1 MSDILPYLGIFICI
15 CFSAFFSGSEIAF
28 ASVNPLR
35 LKTLEEEEG
44 NKAAGLA
51 HWITQVYDKALCTIL
66 IGNNLVNIASSSLAT
81 IIAMHLVGDAG
92 AVYATGIM
100 TVLILIFGEI
110 MPKILAK
117 DHCDSFVLVI
127 AAPLKLLMT
136 ITKPLVIAITW
147 AIDKIS
153 LLWGG
158 DPEPEPITPDELMTI
173 IETVEDEGL
182 IDEDRSELLQSAVS
196 FGETTIEDILTPRV
210 DLTTIDLSDSRE
222 AILKAMDESP
232 FSRLP
237 VYDEDVDSI
246 MGVLYLNH
254 AYRVLMDD
262 PNTPIRDLVM
272 PAFFLHRSTRLPV
285 AMKALRDR
293 RLQMAVVLDDFGGTC
308 GVVSL
313 EDILEEIVGDIWDES
328 DPIENEFQ
336 QLNDTQFR
344 ISGSMAFDDL
354 LWELDLDQFE
364 DQVDA
369 ATVGGWIVE
378 HLERFPEVGDQFQ
391 WENLIVTVEALDD
404 LRVSQ
409 ILVEVL
415 PAKTEEEEEE

>member
-1 MSDILPYLGIFICI
+1 MANLLSYIGIIICI

-28 ASVNPLR
+28 SSVNPLR
-35 LKTLEEEEG
+35 LKTASENG
-44 NKAAGLA
+44 DKAAGLA
-51 HWITQVYDKALCTIL
+51 HKICETYDRALCTIL

-81 IIAMHLVGDAG
+81 VIAMHLVGDAG
-92 AVYATGIM
+92 VVYATAVM
-100 TVLILIFGEI
+100 TILILVFGEI

-117 DHCDSFVLVI
+117 DHCDTFVTK
-127 AAPLKLLMT
+127 AAPPLHGLM
-136 ITKPLVIAITW
+136 IVTKPLVLAITW
-147 AIDKIS
+147 IIAKIS

-173 IETVEDEGL
+173 IETVEDEGV

-196 FGETTIEDILTPRV
+196 FGEITIEDILTPRV
-210 DLTTIDLSDSRE
+210 DLQSIDLSDSRE
-222 AILKAMDESP
+222 EILRIMDQST

-246 MGVLYLNH
+246 IGILYLNH
-254 AYRVLMDD
+254 AYRVLVAN
-262 PNTPIRDLVM
+262 PNIPIRELVT

-308 GVVSL
+308 GVVTL

-336 QLNDTQFR
+336 QLDDTHFR
-344 ISGSMAFDDL
+344 ISGSMAFSDL

-364 DQVDA
+364 DEVDA
-369 ATVGGWIVE
+369 ATVGGWVTE
-378 HLERFPEVGDQFQ
+378 HLERFPEVGDRFVWQ
-391 WENLIVTVEALDD
+391 NLSVAVEALDD
-404 LRVSQ
+404 LRVTQ
-409 ILVEVL
+409 VLVEVL
-415 PAKTEEEEEE
+415 PPEEPEEDDE

>member
-1 MSDILPYLGIFICI
+1 MAEFLPYIGIIICI

-28 ASVNPLR
+28 ASVNTLR
-35 LKTLEEEEG
+35 LKTACECG
-44 NKAAGLA
+44 NKPAGLA
-51 HWITQVYDKALCTIL
+51 RYICDAYDKALCTIL
-66 IGNNLVNIASSSLAT
+66 IGNNLVNIASSSIAT
-81 IIAMHLVGDAG
+81 VIALNLVGDAG

-117 DHCDSFVLVI
+117 DHCDGFVLK
-127 AAPLKLLMT
+127 AAPPLRFLMI

-173 IETVEDEGL
+173 IETVEDEGV

-210 DLTTIDLSDSRE
+210 DLQSIDLSDSRTD
-222 AILKAMDESP
+222 ILKAMDESR
-232 FSRLP
+232 FSRMP

-246 MGVLYLNH
+246 IGILYLNH
-254 AYRVLMDD
+254 AYRVLSSA
-262 PNTPIRDLVM
+262 PETPIRELVT

-293 RLQMAVVLDDFGGTC
+293 HLQMAVVLDDFGGTC
-308 GVVSL
+308 GVVTL

-336 QLNDTQFR
+336 QLDDTHFR

-364 DQVDA
+364 DEVDA
-369 ATVGGWIVE
+369 ATVGGWVTE
-378 HLERFPEVGDQFQ
+378 QMERFPEVGDTFTWQ
-391 WENLIVTVEALDD
+391 NLNVTVESLDD
-404 LRVSQ
+404 LRVTQ
-409 ILVEVL
+409 VFVEVL
-415 PAKTEEEEEE
+415 PLEEPDESDE

>member
-1 MSDILPYLGIFICI
+1 MSELLPYLGIIVCI

-35 LKTLEEEEG
+35 LKTLAEEG
-44 NKAAGLA
+44 NKSAGLA
-51 HWITQVYDKALCTIL
+51 HYITQVYDKALCTIL

-81 IIAMHLVGDAG
+81 VIAMHLVGDAG

-117 DHCDSFVLVI
+117 DHCDGFVTVT
-127 AAPLKLLMT
+127 APPLRLLMT
-136 ITKPLVIAITW
+136 ITKPLVVAITW

-173 IETVEDEGL
+173 IETVEDEGV

-237 VYDEDVDSI
+237 VFDEDVDSI
-246 MGVLYLNH
+246 AGILYLNH

-262 PNTPIRDLVM
+262 PDTPIRELIT

-336 QLNDTQFR
+336 QLDDTHFR

-364 DQVDA
+364 DEVDA
-369 ATVGGWIVE
+369 ATVSGWITE
-378 HLERFPEVGDQFQ
+378 HLERFPQVGDQFQ
-391 WENLIVTVEALDD
+391 WQNLQVTIEGLDD

-415 PAKTEEEEEE
+415 PVKTDEDEEE

>member
-1 MSDILPYLGIFICI
+1 MSELLSYIGIVVCI

-35 LKTLEEEEG
+35 LKTLADEG
-44 NKAAGLA
+44 NKSAGLA
-51 HWITQVYDKALCTIL
+51 HYITEVYEKALCTIL

-81 IIAMHLVGDAG
+81 VIAMHLVGDAG

-117 DHCDSFVLVI
+117 DHCDGFVMVT
-127 AAPLKLLMT
+127 APPLRLLMT
-136 ITKPLVIAITW
+136 VTKPLVVAITW

-173 IETVEDEGL
+173 IETVEDEGV
-182 IDEDRSELLQSAVS
+182 IDEERSELLQSAVS

-210 DLTTIDLSDSRE
+210 DLETIDLSASRE
-222 AILKAMDESP
+222 EILDIMDKSA

-246 MGVLYLNH
+246 AGVIYLNH
-254 AYRVLMDD
+254 AYRVLLDD
-262 PNTPIRDLVM
+262 PNTPIRELIT

-308 GVVSL
+308 GVVSM

-336 QLNDTQFR
+336 QMDDTHFR

-369 ATVGGWIVE
+369 ATVGGWVVE
-378 HLERFPEVGDQFQ
+378 HLERFPQVGDTFR
-391 WENLIVTVEALDD
+391 WENLNVTIEALDD

-409 ILVEVL
+409 VLVEVL
-415 PAKTEEEEEE
+415 PIPEPEEDDE

>member
-1 MSDILPYLGIFICI
+1 MAEFLPYIGIIFCI

-28 ASVNPLR
+28 ATVNTLR
-35 LKTLEEEEG
+35 LKTACECG
-44 NKAAGLA
+44 SKPAGLA
-51 HWITQVYDKALCTIL
+51 HSICAVYEKALCTIL
-66 IGNNLVNIASSSLAT
+66 IGNNLVNIASSSIAT
-81 IIAMHLVGDAG
+81 VIALNLVGDAG

-117 DHCDSFVLVI
+117 DHCDGFVLKA
-127 AAPLKLLMT
+127 AAPLRLLMF

-153 LLWGG
+153 QLWGG
-158 DPEPEPITPDELMTI
+158 DPEPEPITPDELLTI
-173 IETVEDEGL
+173 IETVEDEGVS
-182 IDEDRSELLQSAVS
+182 DEDRSELLQSAVS

-210 DLTTIDLSDSRE
+210 DLLSIDLSDSRDE
-222 AILKAMDESP
+222 ILKAMNESP

-246 MGVLYLNH
+246 LGILYLNH
-254 AYRVLMDD
+254 AYRVLVAKPD
-262 PNTPIRDLVM
+262 TPIRDLVT

-293 RLQMAVVLDDFGGTC
+293 HLQMAVVLDDFGGTC
-308 GVVSL
+308 GVVTL

-336 QLNDTQFR
+336 QLDDTHFR
-344 ISGSMAFDDL
+344 ISGSMAFNDL
-354 LWELDLDQFE
+354 LWELDLVQFE
-364 DQVDA
+364 DEVDA
-369 ATVGGWIVE
+369 ATVGGWVTE
-378 HLERFPEVGDQFQ
+378 HLERFPEVGDQFTWQ
-391 WENLIVTVEALDD
+391 NLAVTVEALDD
-404 LRVSQ
+404 LRVAQ
-409 ILVEVL
+409 VFVEVL
-415 PAKTEEEEEE
+415 PLEEPDESDE

>member
-1 MSDILPYLGIFICI
+1 MSEFLPYIGIIICI

-28 ASVNPLR
+28 ASVNTLR
-35 LKTLEEEEG
+35 LKTASECG
-44 NKAAGLA
+44 SKPASLA
-51 HWITQVYDKALCTIL
+51 QRICDTYDKALCAIL
-66 IGNNLVNIASSSLAT
+66 IGNNLVNIASSSIAT
-81 IIAMHLVGDAG
+81 VIALNLVGDAG

-117 DHCDSFVLVI
+117 DHCDGFVLK
-127 AAPLKLLMT
+127 AAPPLHFLM
-136 ITKPLVIAITW
+136 IVTKPLVSAITW
-147 AIDKIS
+147 TIDKIA

-173 IETVEDEGL
+173 IETVEDEGV

-210 DLTTIDLSDSRE
+210 DLESIDLSDSRE
-222 AILKAMDESP
+222 EILKTMDESL

-246 MGVLYLNH
+246 IGILYLNH
-254 AYRVLMDD
+254 AYRVLSSA
-262 PNTPIRDLVM
+262 PQTPIRELVT

-293 RLQMAVVLDDFGGTC
+293 HLQMAVVLDDFGGTC
-308 GVVSL
+308 GVVTL

-336 QLNDTQFR
+336 QLDDTHFR

-364 DQVDA
+364 DEVDA
-369 ATVGGWIVE
+369 ATVGGWVTE
-378 HLERFPEVGDQFQ
+378 HLERFPDVGDKFTWQ
-391 WENLIVTVEALDD
+391 NLNVTVEALDD
-404 LRVSQ
+404 LRVTQ
-409 ILVEVL
+409 VFVEVL
-415 PAKTEEEEEE
+415 PLEEADKDDE